1 MECGRQRDHT
11 YWTVHQPPSSLK
23 EREKV
28 PKGVRAIVI
37 NVYFGALLDFDT

>member
-1 MECGRQRDHT
+1 MAVKEITLIGQFINLP
-11 YWTVHQPPSSLK
+11 YSLK

-37 NVYFGALLDFDT
+37 NVYFGAFLDFDT